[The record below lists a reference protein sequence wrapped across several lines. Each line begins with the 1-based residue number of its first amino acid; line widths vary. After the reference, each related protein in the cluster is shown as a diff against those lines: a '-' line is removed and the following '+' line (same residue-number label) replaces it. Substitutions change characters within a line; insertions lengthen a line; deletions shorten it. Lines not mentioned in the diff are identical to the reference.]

1 MCASGAVTR
10 STLRQQ
16 ITDALRDEVLAG
28 RLQPGREFTVKQIAE
43 QYGVSAT
50 PVREALFDLSA
61 QGLLES
67 DQHRGFR
74 VREFTVDDYRSMVE
88 ARALVID
95 GVIRALFRE
104 PTPSAAQ
111 VVTYREGMV
120 PVRRRAQ
127 EAARAARGGDLDILI
142 GYDLRFW
149 RELGAL
155 MSNSYINDFLH
166 RLRVQAWVFAVPYL
180 RHDAGARDWLWHGH
194 PELVAALTL
203 GDHDA
208 VRAVIDDFNAHALS
222 WADRLAAGNPGQPD
236 HDPQPAGAPLVGEP
250 PTAEPSA
257 AETSAGRSSTG
268 PAGPAGPTGPT
279 EQASAATGPE
289 PRRPAG

>member
-1 MCASGAVTR
+1 MRASGAVTR

-16 ITDALRDEVLAG
+16 IADALRDEVLAG

-74 VREFTVDDYRSMVE
+74 VYEFTVADYRAMVE
-88 ARALVID
+88 ARTLVMD
-95 GVIRALFRE
+95 GVVRDVFRG
-104 PTPSAAQ
+104 PTPSPARQAA
-111 VVTYREGMV
+111 YRDALV
-120 PVRRRAQ
+120 SVRRRAE

-149 RELGAL
+149 RELGGL
-155 MSNSYINDFLH
+155 VGNSYISDFLH

-180 RHDAGARDWLWHGH
+180 RGDADVRDWLWNGH
-194 PELVAALTL
+194 ADLVAAITHRDREAL
-203 GDHDA
+203 
-208 VRAVIDDFNAHALS
+208 RAVLDDYNRHALS
-222 WADRLAAGNPGQPD
+222 WADRLADAEAGSPEQPE
-236 HDPQPAGAPLVGEP
+236 A
-250 PTAEPSA
+250 
-257 AETSAGRSSTG
+257 
-268 PAGPAGPTGPT
+268 
-279 EQASAATGPE
+279 
-289 PRRPAG
+289 